1 MTTRGTKTNN
11 TTRIEVEIEKN
22 REEGNW
28 SKVIELADQLKEKTP
43 EFVCLCDFLIGEG
56 KLENYIEEWPP
67 IEANISRAKVSLIEA
82 KRYLH
87 QVTNDAGIKAGVAMD
102 AHLLL
107 GKLQYACGQYTEG
120 IKHFKAADLSNL
132 SEKKLPLRSLRIVA
146 ESYAIKGLC
155 LQKDE
160 NAPTKFK
167 KAGKEDEINK
177 CFSLASDL
185 GLLYMQKIEKEQ
197 QNQNSV
203 VTTMNTSGTHSP
215 QPIGV
220 QKSLGVVLEEA
231 MQNAPLILLQQGK
244 SEQALERYRNT
255 LCAVECAG
263 VTGIRLKFMCQLAE
277 LLLQGQLG
285 ENYVSPLMMPQKTS
299 LWKPK
304 HYAALSQFI
313 PKNECEEVILL
324 LSVAESMA
332 VKNAVLSQSP
342 EFKEARLSAY
352 VEATRVYD
360 LLTIAT
366 VRWGQIALLQESLER
381 SMKFSFE
388 ELYIWKQNALSLI
401 SLGKYS
407 LGLGVLKEVIRLDP
421 KSIDNYLLAA
431 KICYQYLNIPQEGLK
446 HARDAILKDLENS
459 SGFLGRSYMYAGI
472 GYHLLAEASLLKK
485 DKDELRFK
493 ALSQFRSAVDIEPN
507 DYLCRYYLGLLLALT
522 DQLYDAQYHVRM
534 AVDLHPE
541 HSASLHLLVLI
552 LSAEQEHK
560 SALAIV
566 DNALDEYPDCLNLM
580 YLKAHLEIHEDGL
593 EKALSIAKHML
604 ELWKNLYE
612 GQTNSDMP
620 ECDRKSDTRS
630 IFQLYPSEMSDKDS
644 SSLRLQNTSA
654 SRIEQ
659 ALSEVASS
667 MSSFSPRPGPHKA
680 WMLQVEIWLL
690 LAELYLA
697 LDQLGD
703 VQQCILEAT
712 QIYPLSHHIMH
723 MKAMLHM
730 HKNEWSEARQCL
742 QNALAINPQHVTS
755 LQQLGLVYHYL
766 DLQGLAETTL
776 REAAKIEPK
785 NHVTWYNLGKVLK
798 ALGEYEKA
806 SSAMATA
813 LMEEKSNPIL
823 PFNTVPLCFE

>member
-28 SKVIELADQLKEKTP
+28 SKVIELAEQLKDKTP

-67 IEANISRAKVSLIEA
+67 IETNISRAKVSLIEA

-107 GKLQYACGQYTEG
+107 GKLQYACGQYADG
-120 IKHFKAADLSNL
+120 IKHFAAADLSNL

-160 NAPTKFK
+160 GAATKFK
-167 KAGKEDEINK
+167 KAGKEEDINK

-185 GLLYMQKIEKEQ
+185 GLLYMQKIEQ
-197 QNQNSV
+197 QNQTSV
-203 VTTMNTSGTHSP
+203 VTTLNTSGTHSP
-215 QPIGV
+215 QPTGI
-220 QKSLGVVLEEA
+220 QKSLGVVLEQA
-231 MQNAPLILLQQGK
+231 MQNAPMLLLQQGK
-244 SEQALERYRNT
+244 LEQALERYRTT
-255 LCAVECAG
+255 LCAVECSGITG
-263 VTGIRLKFMCQLAE
+263 VRLKFMCQLAE

-285 ENYVSPLMMPQKTS
+285 ENYVSPLMMPQKSS

-304 HYAALSQFI
+304 HYASLSQFI
-313 PKNECEEVILL
+313 PKNQCEEVILL

-352 VEATRVYD
+352 IEAVRVYD

-366 VRWGQIALLQESLER
+366 VRWGQVALLQESLER

-388 ELYIWKQNALSLI
+388 ELYLWKQNALSLI
-401 SLGKYS
+401 SIGKYS
-407 LGLGVLKEVIRLDP
+407 LGLSVLKEVIRLDP
-421 KSIDNYLLAA
+421 KAINNYLLAA
-431 KICYQYLNIPQEGLK
+431 KICYQYLNLPQEGVK
-446 HARDAILKDLENS
+446 YAREAVLKDLENN
-459 SGFLGRSYMYAGI
+459 SGFLGRAYLYVGI
-472 GYHLLAEASLLKK
+472 GYHLLAEASSLKK
-485 DKDELRFK
+485 DRDELRLK
-493 ALSQFRSAVDIEPN
+493 ALSQLRSAVDLEPN
-507 DYLCRYYLGLLLALT
+507 DHLCQYYLGLLLALT
-522 DQLYDAQYHVRM
+522 DQLADAQHHVRM
-534 AVDLHPE
+534 ALDLHPE
-541 HSASLHLLVLI
+541 HSATLHLLVLL

-560 SALAIV
+560 HALAIV
-566 DNALDEYPDCLNLM
+566 NNALEEYPDSLNLM
-580 YLKAHLEIHEDGL
+580 YLKALLEKHEEGP
-593 EKALSIAKHML
+593 EKALCSAKQML

-667 MSSFSPRPGPHKA
+667 MSSFNPRPGPHRA

-690 LAELYLA
+690 LAELYLD
-697 LDQLGD
+697 LDQPGE
-703 VQQCILEAT
+703 VQQCIMEAT
-712 QIYPLSHHIMH
+712 QIHPLSHHIMH
-723 MKAMLHM
+723 TKALLHM
-730 HKNEWSEARQCL
+730 HKEQWPVARQYL
-742 QNALAINPQHVTS
+742 QNALAINTQHVSS
-755 LQQLGLVYHYL
+755 LQQLGLIYHHL
-766 DLQGLAETTL
+766 ELQGLAETTL

-785 NHVTWYNLGKVLK
+785 NHVTWYNLGRVLK
-798 ALGEYEKA
+798 ALGEYDKA

-823 PFNTVPLCFE
+823 PFNSVSLCLE